1 MKFRVRARHEVSV
14 GCWGWCQGG
23 HVEVRVKIK
32 VEIKIE
38 VEFQVTFK
46 RGVEVKESDE
56 A

>member
-1 MKFRVRARHEVSV
+1 M
-14 GCWGWCQGG
+14 
-23 HVEVRVKIK
+23 RVKIK